1 MAEQGAV
8 STPPESSMDDSNERS
23 PGSGRVPKAASP
35 PGEKPARKAGGTS
48 PLRIY
53 KPGQGA
59 YVRWG
64 TAAGVGI
71 VSVAGADFVFKQ
83 MARFDLKDMLWVK
96 FFVPVTVVV
105 ALFYLIYRFVGRNET
120 VVNFM
125 IATESEM
132 KKVNWSTRREVIGAT
147 KIVIVTTL
155 ALAAILFFVDIL
167 FMLLFSWMDVLQIDL
182 IGNIFGTG
190 EGS

>member
-1 MAEQGAV
+1 
-8 STPPESSMDDSNERS
+8 MDDSNERS
-23 PGSGRVPKAASP
+23 PGSGRSPKAARSP
-35 PGEKPARKAGGTS
+35 SEKPARKAGGTS
-48 PLRIY
+48 PFRIF

-64 TAAGVGI
+64 TAAGLGI
-71 VSVAGADFVFKQ
+71 ISVAGADFVFKR
-83 MARFDLKDMLWVK
+83 MALLNLKDMLWVR
-96 FFVPVTVVV
+96 FFVPVAVVV
-105 ALFYLIYRFVGRNET
+105 ALFYLIYHFVGRGET

-167 FMLLFSWMDVLQIDL
+167 FMVFFSWIDVLQVDL
-182 IGNIFGTG
+182 IGNIFGSG